1 MRRLVVTGKS
11 LGIALALVVPLLALF
26 PPAGAGGKALPDG
39 EALFDKKCGLCH
51 GLSQSTG
58 RREWRQEWA
67 RIVHQMALKRDGWI
81 TGEEAEAII
90 EYLASAYGRE

>member
-11 LGIALALVVPLLALF
+11 LGIGLTLAVPLMVLF
-26 PPAGAGGKALPDG
+26 PAAGPGGKAPLDG
-39 EALFDKKCGLCH
+39 EALFEKKCGLCH

-58 RREWRQEWA
+58 RREWKQEWA
-67 RIVHQMALKRDGWI
+67 RVVQQMVRKREGWI
-81 TGEEAEAII
+81 TAGEAEAIV